1 MNESIIR
8 SKLAELLAQDSTN
21 YDKILELSSKLA
33 SFDMNNIRFSV
44 DAGVINRLGAELVGK
59 KETAVSELV
68 KNAYDADA
76 IRVELIF
83 ENSDNEG
90 GTLKIQDD
98 GVGMSRS
105 ELVNGFMKISSTEK
119 IRNPISPKYKRNRA
133 GRKGIGR
140 FAVQRLGE
148 KLTILTRKENSD
160 QTLKLEIDWN
170 RYQGDKD
177 LQSISNKIEVIEN
190 KNIKGTILIIDS
202 LKDSWTKASIERI
215 YRYVSALI
223 QPFPLSK
230 KRVKQEKDRSDETH
244 DPGFKAELYKKEKG
258 NLITIADEQKMI
270 LDYAAAIIEGYVNEK
285 GNGVVSVESEKLEI
299 SEVIN
304 LGAKRDKPN
313 MKYEKLRNIN
323 FKAYYFLYL
332 PEFIPSQQRKK
343 INDLAQH
350 SGGIRLYRNG
360 FRVLP
365 YGEFGDDWL
374 ELDESVKKRTI
385 LPVHGNTN
393 FFGFVEVF
401 DIDGNEFEETSSRE
415 GLLETQSFQEL
426 RDFVY
431 RAITTCVTKVAHK
444 REVKITTNQKNWQRK
459 YERPVQR
466 LKELKEDLEKESERT
481 QIENY
486 SKKTKNDIKEELDEK
501 STKIKNVVRSIDEVI
516 TLQEQKDENQLKE
529 ISVLRVL
536 SSLGLSIGVYTHE
549 VRQYIATI
557 LATVKLLSKK
567 FPDDNEY
574 QDRIERLKDNVK
586 TLHTY
591 TSYFD
596 KTVSENVTR
605 ELEPQDLPVV
615 IGKFFKLISLES
627 GKRKTQIHPIVVKG
641 DDLYTIPMHSSE
653 WATILYNLYTNSLK
667 AIKRAEPT
675 NGEILLEIGRY
686 DGMIYLEFNDNG
698 DGIPHDKQ
706 EEIFEAFYTTSTASG
721 HFSDEDD
728 ELLGTGLGLK
738 IVKDMIDAYNGSIE
752 VVDPAKNYN
761 TCIRIEIP
769 EATEE
774 DLENLSI

>member
-1 MNESIIR
+1 MNEKQVHR
-8 SKLAELLAQDSTN
+8 ELTKVLANDSSN
-21 YDKILELSSKLA
+21 YNKILELSSKLA
-33 SFDMNNIRFSV
+33 SFDKDNVRFSV
-44 DAGVINRLGAELVGK
+44 DAGVINRLGTELVGK

-76 IRVELIF
+76 VTVKLIF

-90 GTLKIQDD
+90 GTLRIQDD
-98 GVGMSRS
+98 GTGMSRD
-105 ELVNGFMKISSTEK
+105 ELVNGFMKISSTDK
-119 IRNPISPKYKRNRA
+119 VHNPISPKYKRNRA

-148 KLTILTRKENSD
+148 KLTIITKKENSD
-160 QTLKLEIDWN
+160 HTIKLSIDWVK
-170 RYQGDKD
+170 YQGDKD
-177 LQSISNKIEVIEN
+177 LQTISNKVEVIDN
-190 KNIKGTILIIDS
+190 KDFEGTTLIIEG

-230 KRVKQEKDRSDETH
+230 KRIKEEEKRSETTL
-244 DPGFKAELYKKEKG
+244 DPGFKAKLFKKEG
-258 NLITIADEQKMI
+258 EELITIADEQSMI
-270 LDYAAAIIEGYVNEK
+270 LDYAVAVFEGYVDSE
-285 GNGVVSVESEKLEI
+285 GNSYVSIESKKLEI
-299 SEVIN
+299 SEIIQ
-304 LGAKRDKPN
+304 LGAIKNKPIS
-313 MKYEKLRNIN
+313 KYKKLSNVN

-332 PEFIPSQQRKK
+332 SEFIPTQQRKK

-374 ELDESVKKRTI
+374 KLDQSEKSRSL
-385 LPVHGNTN
+385 LPRHGSTN

-401 DIDGNEFEETSSRE
+401 DWDGDEFEETSSRE
-415 GLLETQSFQEL
+415 GLLETSSFYEL

-431 RAITTCVTKVAHK
+431 RGLTTGVIKVAQK
-444 REVKITTNQKNWQRK
+444 REVKVTTNQKNWERK
-459 YERPVQR
+459 YERPVER
-466 LKELKEDLEKESERT
+466 LKDLKEGLQKDSEST
-481 QIENY
+481 QLENY
-486 SKKTKNDIKEELDEK
+486 SGKTKEDIKAELDEK
-501 STKIKNVVRSIDEVI
+501 SNRIKDVVKSIDEVI
-516 TLQEQKDENQLKE
+516 TLQEEENENQLKE
-529 ISVLRVL
+529 TSVLRVL
-536 SSLGLSIGVYTHE
+536 GSLGLSIGIYTHE

-557 LATVKLLSKK
+557 SATVKLLAKK
-567 FPDDNEY
+567 FPDDKAY
-574 QDRIERLKDNVK
+574 QDRITRLKDNVK

-605 ELEPQDLPVV
+605 ELAPQELPLVV
-615 IGKFFKLISLES
+615 GKFFNVIALDN
-627 GKRKTQIHPIVVKG
+627 GKKKTKILPIVTKG
-641 DDLYTIPMHSSE
+641 DDLYTTPMHSSE
-653 WATILYNLYTNSLK
+653 WATILYNLYTNALK
-667 AIKRAEPT
+667 AIKRAEPDQ
-675 NGEILLEIGRY
+675 GQILIEIGK
-686 DGMIYLEFNDNG
+686 DDSMVYLEFNDNG
-698 DGIPHDKQ
+698 DGIPEDKR

-738 IVKDMIDAYNGSIE
+738 IVKDMIDAYGGNIE
-752 VVDPAKNYN
+752 VVDPEKGFK

-774 DLENLSI
+774 DLENS